1 MTIQIDSIDEL
12 KQMAGPEV
20 IALNAKKLGEVKET
34 PLTPPA
40 ALEHMR
46 CRKCGKE
53 FETGALM
60 LVGKASPIEG
70 LHNTFHAEKTV
81 YLCHPCFHT
90 FALWVS
96 STIDVKTKDSLMHDL
111 NQAVVNQTVLHQFMS
126 LFEPLP

>member
-53 FETGALM
+53 FETGTLM
-60 LVGKASPIEG
+60 LVGKASD
-70 LHNTFHAEKTV
+70 AEITHEYRVAQKGDQ
-81 YLCHPCFHT
+81 L
-90 FALWVS
+90 
-96 STIDVKTKDSLMHDL
+96 
-111 NQAVVNQTVLHQFMS
+111 
-126 LFEPLP
+126 